1 MCSQVSTGRSL
12 ASKATQIR
20 KNTGWGGVR
29 RRNSASSGVGRG
41 APGRGPGRRRRPA
54 LWAAGA
60 LAAYTGLRAGEL
72 VALRGP
78 APELLRGRCEVGERR
93 PRWMGGWCGPTKTSA
108 RRTAPLPRFLCDQLA
123 VSLAERPHG
132 PDDLVFTAPQG
143 GRLREQKFVAGPSSR
158 RRPGRTPPDVASRKQ
173 RSRSQTCSCWW
184 RWGDSNSGPPPDVLP
199 ARRPYRSLTCG
210 SSEPIV
216 TAGVRSSPL
225 GADRACT
232 QRVPMGVRP
241 E

>member
-1 MCSQVSTGRSL
+1 MMCSQVSTGRSL

-78 APELLRGRCEVGERR
+78 APEPASRPLRGWRAATEV
-93 PRWMGGWCGPTKTSA
+93 
-108 RRTAPLPRFLCDQLA
+108 D
-123 VSLAERPHG
+123 
-132 PDDLVFTAPQG
+132 
-143 GRLREQKFVAGPSSR
+143 GRLVWADQDL
-158 RRPGRTPPDVASRKQ
+158 RPTHGAAASVPLR
-173 RSRSQTCSCWW
+173 
-184 RWGDSNSGPPPDVLP
+184 P
-199 ARRPYRSLTCG
+199 ARRVSRRASARSGRSGVHRAAGWPAAGAEVRRRAVKAAARADSPTGCG
-210 SSEPIV
+210 SMTFAVP
-216 TAGVRSSPL
+216 VRACSSP
-225 GADRACT
+225 RAPASRRSRPSSAMPR
-232 QRVPMGVRP
+232 QR
-241 E
+241 